1 MPRTKSFSP
10 DDALVVVT
18 ELFLQRGFTA
28 LSMGEIAAAL
38 DLSRATVYI
47 TWGNKVRLFVTVME
61 RYGPARLP
69 GLRELYDAPSPRA
82 ALIRLFALAITG
94 VAEQRCLVLGTIMEL
109 PRRPLQI
116 DRLIDRAVVDL
127 ERRFREAI
135 ERGQAAGEIADG
147 VEPVQTARILF
158 SLYLG
163 VYVLVR
169 SGAPGAVPVL
179 GSVMAQVKALLPA
192 PAAQ

>member
-47 TWGNKVRLFVTVME
+47 TWGNKVGLFVAVME

-94 VAEQRCLVLGTIMEL
+94 AAEQRCLVLGTIMEL